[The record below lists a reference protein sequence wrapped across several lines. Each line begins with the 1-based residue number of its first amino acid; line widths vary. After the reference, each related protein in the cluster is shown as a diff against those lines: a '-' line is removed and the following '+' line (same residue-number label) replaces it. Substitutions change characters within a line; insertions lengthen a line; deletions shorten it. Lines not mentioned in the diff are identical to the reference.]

1 MNHNKYK
8 PEFAN
13 IAYEMCLLGATTE
26 ELARALGICERTFHY
41 WLQEIPEFGEQ
52 VRAGREIADRKVAM
66 SLYQKAIGWSHKQE
80 KVFCDPRSGS
90 RQIVEYTE
98 RFSPDNTAM
107 IFWLK
112 NRRPDLWR
120 DVRQH
125 EVGKP
130 GDFANL
136 SDAELREKAAALAA
150 DLGLGEYATKQPTNQ
165 GNGTV
170 KVRNPI

>member
-26 ELARALGICERTFHY
+26 QLARALGISERTFHY

-98 RFSPDNTAM
+98 RFP
-107 IFWLK
+107 
-112 NRRPDLWR
+112 PP
-120 DVRQH
+120 RQYSH
-125 EVGKP
+125 
-130 GDFANL
+130 DFL
-136 SDAELREKAAALAA
+136 AEEPSSRSVARCQAARGRQAW
-150 DLGLGEYATKQPTNQ
+150 
-165 GNGTV
+165 
-170 KVRNPI
+170 